1 MMTFARK
8 PRFRIFICQLF
19 MEVLHENFVF
29 TSSTFSVSGNFHTKT
44 SFSEIEIAVQLLRQG
59 SEFLQIF
66 FQLRCCTFPFK
77 VWVRFIFS
85 VLAPR
90 SVLRQV
96 LARTTWRVKIDA
108 NYKTASQLLC
118 VAVAYVFLSFFAVGC
133 LQIVLGW
140 LHQCCS
146 ALLLLTFEH
155 HPGHHLKTHPYC
167 ITSKHTST
175 HPFRTNA
182 WPQSTHSPIP
192 AIRTPYARSPLPLKY
207 NEEISWDV
215 GVFPGELKYTYIT
228 HKTTTVKLKVL
239 GQNSGVTTPIKQVL
253 ENKFCVTNH
262 VSQFPWKDLCKL
274 MYVMYVMYVCSVDE
288 DDVGEIDENVDHKR
302 DVNEIDID
310 HVADQKR
317 EHIRDAVKTS
327 VYISTAHIRTKQLSR
342 SWSLLSRSC
351 QSCMVHCW
359 KAVIYENV
367 ERFFAGFLWERVV
380 HIWIK
385 SCHKFLHDSPGKIV
399 CNKSLPENLAGSMSQ
414 TCLCENS
421 SGHPKIPSSCTPFY
435 DDLVRCY

>member
-1 MMTFARK
+1 
-8 PRFRIFICQLF
+8 
-19 MEVLHENFVF
+19 MEVL
-29 TSSTFSVSGNFHTKT
+29 SSTFSVSGLSHENLVFRNWR
-44 SFSEIEIAVQLLRQG
+44 AVQLLQQG
-59 SEFLQIF
+59 SEFLQIL
-66 FQLRCCTFPFK
+66 FQFRCRTFPFK

-96 LARTTWRVKIDA
+96 LARTTWRLKIDA

-118 VAVAYVFLSFFAVGC
+118 VAVAHVFLSFFAVGC

-167 ITSKHTST
+167 IASRHAPT

-182 WPQSTHSPIP
+182 SPQSTHSSIP
-192 AIRTPYARSPLPLKY
+192 AIRTPYAPSPLPLKHK
-207 NEEISWDV
+207 EEISWDV
-215 GVFPGELKYTYIT
+215 GVFPGELKYKYIT

-262 VSQFPWKDLCKL
+262 VSQFPWQDLCKL

-288 DDVGEIDENVDHKR
+288 DDVGEIDENVDHKTWCKWNWHR
-302 DVNEIDID
+302 SCGGS
-310 HVADQKR
+310 KKK
-317 EHIRDAVKTS
+317 HITDAVKTS
-327 VYISTAHIRTKQLSR
+327 VYISTAHIRTKRLSR

-351 QSCMVHCW
+351 QSFMLHSW
-359 KAVIYENV
+359 KAVICENV
-367 ERFFAGFLWERVV
+367 DRFFAGFFR
-380 HIWIK
+380 
-385 SCHKFLHDSPGKIV
+385 SLHDSPRKIV
-399 CNKSLPENLAGSMSQ
+399 CNKSLPENLAGSMLQ
-414 TCLCENS
+414 TCLW
-421 SGHPKIPSSCTPFY
+421 KLIRTP
-435 DDLVRCY
+435 